1 MRTPHVGMAKS
12 SSPPGDDAQSGTPS
26 RSGPPVVRQ
35 DFDAT
40 VPNVALVYD
49 CLLGRKDNFS
59 PAVNAVALWP
69 ASLQVRAGF
78 RGLSSLLCCARQYPV
93 LP

>member
-40 VPNVALVYD
+40 VPNVARVYD
-49 CLLGRKDNFS
+49 CLLG
-59 PAVNAVALWP
+59 
-69 ASLQVRAGF
+69 GTG
-78 RGLSSLLCCARQYPV
+78 GLCRL
-93 LP
+93 